1 MLTLFTS
8 GSTDEPKQVT
18 HSWNYIKECA
28 YASIKE
34 IGLTNKDRVFNVFPS
49 NTIAHYTITAY
60 PAELVGA
67 HLVTAAFNPYRYIK
81 IFEDFK
87 PTLISLIPKHLEI
100 LQQTKEFKKLDMS
113 SVRYMV
119 TGSNK
124 IEQTFIDAFLDKGV
138 KTVANWYGM
147 TEAPPPLFIGYNT
160 EEFDLSTIDT
170 SRHHIMFIPA
180 GWSGLQECYVNGKAT
195 GDLFSTDPIKFV
207 KRSKNPNGRTWKN
220 NI

>member
-34 IGLTNKDRVFNVFPS
+34 IELTNKDRVFNVFPS

-81 IFEDFK
+81 IFEDY
-87 PTLISLIPKHLEI
+87 SLDNCKRDAQEYLWNCPED
-100 LQQTKEFKKLDMS
+100 TKYIYLNTRIRNDN
-113 SVRYMV
+113 RQ
-119 TGSNK
+119 K
-124 IEQTFIDAFLDKGV
+124 II
-138 KTVANWYGM
+138 
-147 TEAPPPLFIGYNT
+147 
-160 EEFDLSTIDT
+160 
-170 SRHHIMFIPA
+170 
-180 GWSGLQECYVNGKAT
+180 
-195 GDLFSTDPIKFV
+195 
-207 KRSKNPNGRTWKN
+207 
-220 NI
+220 